1 MHNKRLQ
8 LARASHWHIVINVLA
23 CTSHQSEEAQSN
35 LGAGRG
41 GGGSRSDPGIIVG
54 DSGPSQAAG
63 VGRGSGLR
71 RTLKNCKFPLHRL
84 NMCPAELGARTQNG
98 TERRERRGGGEGGN
112 RKRKK
117 SVLHSQMIL
126 IWCGLECNLDQ
137 T

>member
-98 TERRERRGGGEGGN
+98 TERRERRGGGGGEP
-112 RKRKK
+112 KEEKK
-117 SVLHSQMIL
+117 
-126 IWCGLECNLDQ
+126 CFTFTDDPNLVWFGV
-137 T
+137 